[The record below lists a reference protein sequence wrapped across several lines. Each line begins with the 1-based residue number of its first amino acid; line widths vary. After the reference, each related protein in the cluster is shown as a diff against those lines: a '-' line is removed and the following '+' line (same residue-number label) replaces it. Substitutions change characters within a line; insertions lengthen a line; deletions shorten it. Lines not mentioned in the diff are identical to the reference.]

1 MPRSFRALSAAAAL
15 AAVTAV
21 GHAQSAQPVSLQL
34 SVLGTAIDN
43 GPTNIGGIGVEP
55 QVRFNWLKS
64 ASRGVISVGIGGQ
77 WTRHTSGNDEITI
90 AGVFLEPRWVFP
102 VNSERFA
109 PYGALRL
116 GVLQQRSTIDL
127 GRVGVWEGN
136 SIGNALGG
144 GGGFVVRLTPRVNI
158 DIGGAIVRQQFGE
171 LTLPSNIGT
180 IYGDGV
186 LTYAV
191 KAGFTVGLGN

>member
-1 MPRSFRALSAAAAL
+1 MIDRARVVLAL
-15 AAVTAV
+15 ALGITLPSTVR
-21 GHAQSAQPVSLQL
+21 AQSAQPVSVQL

-64 ASRGVISVGIGGQ
+64 ATRGVISVGVGGQ
-77 WTRHTSGNDEITI
+77 WTRHTSGPDAITI
-90 AGVFLEPRWVFP
+90 TGVFLEPRWVFP

-116 GVLQQRSTIDL
+116 GLLQQASSIDL
-127 GRVGVWEGN
+127 GRVGTWEGN
-136 SIGNALGG
+136 SWGSAVGG
-144 GGGFVVRLTPRVNI
+144 GGGFVVRITPKVNF
-158 DIGGAIVRQQFGE
+158 DVGGAIVRQQFGE
-171 LTLPSNIGT
+171 LNLPQNLGT
-180 IYGDGV
+180 IYGNGF

-191 KAGFTVGLGN
+191 KAGFTVGLGG